1 MTTFHINP
9 RFTQELHEIV
19 EDWVDAIAQANDD
32 VISTPRYWEGWE
44 TGNPFRDIID
54 TEALKNSKTK
64 LKLSNYDYTIT
75 WSVPYIG
82 YVYNGFTL
90 QDGRKIPARKWCELA
105 ERENDYKDILVKFLK
120 NSPLLIS

>member
-1 MTTFHINP
+1 MSNFHINP
-9 RFTQELHEIV
+9 RFVQELQNCI

-32 VISTPRYWEGWE
+32 VISIPRYWEGWQ

-54 TEALKNSKTK
+54 TEALRNSKTK
-64 LKLSNYDYTIT
+64 LKVSNYDYTVT

-90 QDGRKIPARKWCELA
+90 QDGRKIPARKWCEVA
-105 ERENDYKDILVKFLK
+105 ERENDYKGVFVKLLK
-120 NSPLLIS
+120 QRKLIS